1 MIIFKI
7 LNNEKIEINIR
18 YISIYFSGSNK
29 PVMERIESSAKIFLN
44 SLLYGS
50 SDEILFSVTQ
60 FKEALLGSGYDYV
73 KFLDFDNLDAGSIQ
87 VFQNIQHILKINFN
101 VWTVS
106 FRNKQ
111 NIVSTSFSEI
121 LEEIS
126 KKHLHTIMHKNTEYK
141 CTHHHESLLTHLLS
155 TMLIVYCKMKPHT
168 YSVHAI
174 TMYCLTGLLHD
185 IGKLACARFVS
196 TVANKWIS
204 YPFHGEMGSGLL
216 LRAWNTNFE
225 KFFTKNEWTT
235 MARTIH
241 VHMYG
246 YHATDPVLEQ
256 TKYKWNLLCSE
267 TSEVKDILYFLS
279 QADHF
284 GAIRNEPD
292 DANIKYI
299 DSRKYFKEAINQPC
313 ESEKYTAGGIIVAI
327 CGPSGA
333 GKSTIAE
340 PIKMICTDKEREY
353 VHINRDNIMIKIVA
367 DELKHSH
374 SYTQKISDK
383 LYATYKEYYEEN
395 KLGFK
400 VNQEMKR
407 MIQEGLEQQKIIIID
422 STMNMYR
429 PIESIYPT
437 NAISAFKI
445 GIHCIRNEP
454 IDLDQDQSIDERT
467 IFSWLPSSV
476 VGESYSGG
484 TLKMLTPTTSTMDSN
499 SAGTNIS
506 KPNICFTTTWTCG
519 TDELYRQ
526 LNIFIQPIA
535 ITENVNSLQENM
547 NAEEYVNFLYKKVG
561 WNGIKKTFGANCF
574 DAMIPHQ
581 VRGTEFE
588 NKIFKVKYQERCNLW
603 KPKWSREFRG
613 TIIRL
618 TDENIVVCD
627 KNLLQRGAEV
637 LTGHHL
643 NVNIN
648 ETQDVSVKKIEILD
662 DIQND
667 TCNRLLN
674 RTDIDAVASFKLD
687 GSLLGACCYRK
698 GTEPYNTYCKMIDII
713 DDKLA
718 KITKLLCDKM
728 NLEFIVVIS
737 SQNTLFL
744 GEDMQD
750 HMITAIL
757 VDCGIPYEQIKEL
770 AKTNTPAELF
780 QVYGHLF
787 LNKLNKLFSQFN
799 CDKICSCYEAVN
811 ERRTTA
817 WGNTHKELTVDY
829 PKSILRILGC
839 TFDGIYKAHFQ
850 FEEELTKAGFE
861 QPLYWKISHATQIEN
876 LMKDLTRIIHKEI
889 SVNEFFDLNKPNNI
903 HMSSLM
909 LPGTEGAE
917 VTMIPDYEGF
927 VFYREVNGRYDY
939 SKIKTEEYYKSHK
952 FHEDNVSYLIRLGKV
967 ASDIFP
973 LTRVATDFYLN
984 LEDKLKNICDDIH
997 AKLNSGILFE
1007 LLPEKAQISYHKQKP
1022 DTQMKM
1028 LINAGDKVNYVFLE
1042 SFKQIF
1048 PRLEHIENIGNIGST
1063 MKGILMN
1070 VLPWA
1075 PDSEV
1080 RISQLVKKLEIKS
1093 EKNPLKDLFGILY
1106 ELPSI

>member
-1 MIIFKI
+1 
-7 LNNEKIEINIR
+7 
-18 YISIYFSGSNK
+18 
-29 PVMERIESSAKIFLN
+29 MEQIESTAKNFLN
-44 SLLYGS
+44 HLLRGS
-50 SDEILFSVTQ
+50 SDEILFSMTQ
-60 FKEALLGSGYDYV
+60 FKEALLGSGYDYI
-73 KFLDFDNLDAGSIQ
+73 KFLDFGKLDDGSIQ
-87 VFQNIQHILKINFN
+87 VFKNIQHILKINFN

-106 FRNKQ
+106 KNAQ
-111 NIVSTSFSEI
+111 NIVSTSFGEI

-126 KKHLHTIMHKNTEYK
+126 KKHLHSITHKNIEYK

-155 TMLIVYCKMKPHT
+155 VMLIVYCKMKPYT
-168 YSVHAI
+168 YSIHSI

-196 TVANKWIS
+196 TVNNKWIS

-216 LRAWNTNFE
+216 LRAWNTDFE
-225 KFFTKNEWTT
+225 KFFTKNEWATI
-235 MARTIH
+235 ARTIN

-246 YHATDPVLEQ
+246 YHATDPNSEQ
-256 TKYKWNLLCSE
+256 TKYKWGLLCSE
-267 TSEVKDILYFLS
+267 TNEVKDILYFLS

-284 GAIRNEPD
+284 GAIRNESD

-299 DSRKYFKEAINQPC
+299 DSRKYFKEAISRSC
-313 ESEKYTAGGIIVAI
+313 EPEKYTSGGIII
-327 CGPSGA
+327 SLCGLGT
-333 GKSTIAE
+333 GKSTMAE
-340 PIKMICTDKEREY
+340 SIKTICVSKRREY
-353 VHINRDNIMIKIVA
+353 VYINRDNIMIKIVA
-367 DELKHSH
+367 IELKQEP
-374 SYTQKISDK
+374 SYPDTEQISQA
-383 LYATYKEYYEEN
+383 LFATYKEYYEKN

-407 MIQEGLEQQKIIIID
+407 MIQEGIERQQIIIID

-429 PIESIYPT
+429 PIESVYPA
-437 NAISAFKI
+437 NAIAAFKI

-454 IDLDQDQSIDERT
+454 LDQDQNQGQLTDNRT

-484 TLKMLTPTTSTMDSN
+484 TLKMLTPTTSTMDSVN
-499 SAGTNIS
+499 NIDIS
-506 KPNICFTTTWTCG
+506 KPNICFTTTWTSG
-519 TDELYRQ
+519 TDELFRQ
-526 LNIFIQPIA
+526 LNIFIQPIQE
-535 ITENVNSLQENM
+535 TENVSDLQVNM
-547 NAEEYVNFLYKKVG
+547 NAKEYVNFLYKKIG
-561 WNGIKKTFGANCF
+561 WNGIKKILESQCY
-574 DAMIPHQ
+574 DVIIPHQ

-618 TDENIVVCD
+618 TDENIIVCD
-627 KNLLQRGAEV
+627 KQLLQRGAEV

-674 RTDIDAVASFKLD
+674 RTDINAVASFKLD

-698 GTEPYNTYCKMIDII
+698 GTEPYNEYCKMISIV
-713 DDKLA
+713 DDKFA
-718 KITKLLCDKM
+718 KIVKQLCEIM
-728 NLEFIVVIS
+728 ELEFIVVIS

-750 HMITAIL
+750 HMITSIL
-757 VDCGIPYEQIKEL
+757 VDCGISYEQIKEL
-770 AKTNTPAELF
+770 GKTNSPAELF
-780 QVYGHLF
+780 QIYGHLF

-799 CDKICSCYEAVN
+799 CDRMCACYEAVN

-817 WGNTHKELTVDY
+817 WGNTHKELTIDY

-839 TFDGIYKAHFQ
+839 TFDSGMYKAHFQ
-850 FEEELTKAGFE
+850 FEEELVRAGFE
-861 QPLYWKISHATQIEN
+861 QPLYWKINHATQIEN
-876 LMKDLTRIIHKEI
+876 LMKDLTKIIHKEI
-889 SVNEFFDLNKPNNI
+889 SVADFFDRNKPDNI
-903 HMSSLM
+903 HLPSLM
-909 LPGTEGAE
+909 F
-917 VTMIPDYEGF
+917 PDYEGF
-927 VFYREVNGRYDY
+927 VFYREVGGRYDY

-973 LTRVATDFYLN
+973 LTRVAIDFYMN
-984 LEDKLKNICDDIH
+984 LEDKLKNICNDIY
-997 AKLNSGILFE
+997 AKLSSGILFE
-1007 LLPEKAQISYHKQKP
+1007 LLPEKAQISYHKQKS

-1042 SFKQIF
+1042 SFKQVF
-1048 PRLEHIENIGNIGST
+1048 TRLEKIEDISSIGPT

-1070 VLPWA
+1070 VLPWV
-1075 PDSEV
+1075 PDSEI